1 MHRLGL
7 LDQAFY
13 KMETCGMSPQY
24 MAGAMI
30 LDVTDSPH
38 PVDAQALVD
47 HIAASMEEVPLMRQK
62 LVQDPLKL
70 GDIRLVDDPDFDV
83 RNHVTMTTLEAP
95 GGYREL
101 TECLGVFSANRMDL
115 SRPLWHF
122 EVIDGLEGG
131 RLAVAM
137 HLHHSILDGEGAG
150 HALQGIWSDRPIAA
164 RKPRQESWK
173 SNSQPTPFKLLRSA
187 LMENAERLYV
197 KTPSFLLK
205 NTAPLL
211 RLISAEIGKKFVSN
225 GEASGRSLPPVQ
237 FTSLNVPR
245 LSEKRAVAYAELPLE
260 EVKQLRRYYDCSI
273 NDLALVMNSF
283 ALQHYFDELG
293 ETVDFDL
300 VAGMPMSLRSEG
312 DDSIGNQVAISRV
325 NLYNASLQGI
335 DQQLAAINRDTSEIK
350 SQANRNRGGSVE
362 EAKEKAIAVDYTEL
376 STLFSP
382 ILLEGVLYGAL
393 KFDLLQKNP
402 WVNVAITN
410 VPGSPGEQFMAG
422 ARLVTSVPMAP
433 CVDVV
438 GLTVTVTST
447 AGNLLLGF
455 HGCGEGIKD
464 KELFVEGV
472 ELAFAELKRLAAPT
486 KRKARPKNRARAQKK
501 T

>member
-1 MHRLGL
+1 
-7 LDQAFY
+7 
-13 KMETCGMSPQY
+13 
-24 MAGAMI
+24 
-30 LDVTDSPH
+30 
-38 PVDAQALVD
+38 
-47 HIAASMEEVPLMRQK
+47 
-62 LVQDPLKL
+62 
-70 GDIRLVDDPDFDV
+70 
-83 RNHVTMTTLEAP
+83 
-95 GGYREL
+95 
-101 TECLGVFSANRMDL
+101 MDL
-115 SRPLWHF
+115 SKPLWHF

-164 RKPRQESWK
+164 RKPRQEAWK
-173 SNSQPTPFKLLRSA
+173 YRSHPTPFKLLRGA
-187 LMENAERLYV
+187 LIENSQRLYV

-211 RLISAEIGKKFVSN
+211 KLLAVEIGKKFASN
-225 GEASGRSLPPVQ
+225 GETSGRTLPPAQ
-237 FTSLNVPR
+237 FTSINVPR
-245 LSEKRAVAYAELPLE
+245 LSEKRAVSYVELPLE
-260 EVKQLRRYYDCSI
+260 EVKQLRRHYDCSI

-300 VAGMPMSLRSEG
+300 VAGVPLSLRSEG

-325 NLYNASLQGI
+325 NLYNASLEGI
-335 DQQLAAINRDTSEIK
+335 DQRLAAINMDTTEIK
-350 SQANRNRGGSVE
+350 RQANRNRAGAAEEVE
-362 EAKEKAIAVDYTEL
+362 EKTDSVDYTEL

-382 ILLEGVLYGAL
+382 IVLEGVFYGAL
-393 KFDLLQKNP
+393 KFNLLQKFP

-410 VPGSPGEQFMAG
+410 VPGSPVEQFMAG
-422 ARLVTSVPMAP
+422 ARLVTSVPIAP
-433 CVDVV
+433 CIDVV

-447 AGNLLLGF
+447 ADYLLMGF
-455 HGCGEGIKD
+455 HGCGEAIKD

-472 ELAFAELKRLAAPT
+472 ELAFAELKRLAAPK
-486 KRKARPKNRARAQKK
+486 KRKARPKKNARAQQK